1 MVKNQFSFSGLLIYY
16 LLSVFCHTL
25 YDKMHTLMSFM
36 TIYGK

>member
-1 MVKNQFSFSGLLIYY
+1 MVKFRFSGLLIYY

-25 YDKMHTLMSFM
+25 YDKMDTLMSLM